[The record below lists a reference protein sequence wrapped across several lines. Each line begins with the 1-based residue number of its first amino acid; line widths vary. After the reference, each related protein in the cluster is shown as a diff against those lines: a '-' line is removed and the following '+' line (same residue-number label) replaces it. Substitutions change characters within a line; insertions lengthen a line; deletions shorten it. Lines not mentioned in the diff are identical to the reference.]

1 MKKIFLIL
9 LSVAAITAFVS
20 CGEKPVAAD
29 NLPQKAKTF
38 LSTYFPGIE
47 VVSVIKDNDGYD
59 VDLIDGT
66 DVDFR
71 KNGEWKNVD
80 CEGRPVPVGF
90 FPTGITTYVAE
101 HYPMTFIEDIQFDH
115 NRYEV
120 GLNDPIDVDLI
131 FDANGNF
138 VRIDD

>member
-9 LSVAAITAFVS
+9 LSVAAMTAFVS

-59 VDLIDGT
+59 VDLIDSELIYLIDTLYMKQKGKG
-66 DVDFR
+66 
-71 KNGEWKNVD
+71 KNMIV
-80 CEGRPVPVGF
+80 
-90 FPTGITTYVAE
+90 PTGITTYVAE